1 MGRMALAEQKW
12 FYHDVDMHAM
22 SVCVKKATKA
32 VGRRLCTL
40 SREGDVEIYSNG
52 DGSILLENSGRR
64 STA

>member
-1 MGRMALAEQKW
+1 
-12 FYHDVDMHAM
+12 MHAM

-32 VGRRLCTL
+32 VGRQLCTL